1 MEKKYIMRLNQYIN
15 EKEELGLGITFIDL
29 DETLFNTFAKI
40 KVVKDGKV
48 IKALTNI
55 EYNAYRAKD
64 GEEFDFSD
72 FRSAQLFYDTSKP
85 IDSMIKRATRII
97 HRTEPK
103 GSRVIILTAR
113 ADLDDRDLF
122 LSKFRKEGIPIDKAY
137 VERAGNKKGTFSIP
151 SIKKNIIMSYLSS
164 GLYRRCRIFDDYL
177 ATCKKFLTL
186 KKDVPSE
193 TLMRVRERYE
203 LYDMPD
209 GELIN
214 FEAWHVQED
223 GTIKEV

>member
-1 MEKKYIMRLNQYIN
+1 MRLNQYIN
-15 EKEELGLGITFIDL
+15 ERKELGLGITFIDL

-48 IKALTNI
+48 IKSLSNA

-72 FRSAQLFYDTSKP
+72 FRSAQLFYDTSQP
-85 IDSMIKRATRII
+85 IEAMIKRASRII
-97 HRTEPK
+97 KRTEPK

-113 ADLDDRDLF
+113 ADLDDKDLF
-122 LSKFRKEGIPIDKAY
+122 LSKFRKEGFPIDKAY

-151 SIKKNIIMSYLSS
+151 AIKKTIIMSYLSS

-177 ATCKKFLTL
+177 ATCREFLTL
-186 KKDVPSE
+186 KRDIPAE
-193 TLMRVRERYE
+193 TLMRIRERYE
-203 LYDMPD
+203 LYDTSEED
-209 GELIN
+209 LIT
-214 FEAWHVQED
+214 FEAWHVLED
-223 GTIKEV
+223 GSIKEV